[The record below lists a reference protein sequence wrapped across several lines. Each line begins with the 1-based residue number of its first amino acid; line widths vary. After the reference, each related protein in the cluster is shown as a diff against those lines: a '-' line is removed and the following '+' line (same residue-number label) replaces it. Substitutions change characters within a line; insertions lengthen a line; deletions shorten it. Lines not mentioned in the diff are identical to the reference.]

1 MQLEHNGTTYVGPA
15 IDLSGRGVSARPVLA
30 AIRDEPSPVRVDCD
44 PPGPLFEHVGYVHD
58 GMTVA
63 ERSALAA
70 AARSRGLAAP
80 QDDAIAAVRDRLAA
94 LEPPRVDL
102 ANARAELAATSQDV
116 TRLRERVARI
126 QGRVQSDREAG
137 DPTDAETALADATRE
152 LTDLETDRAAARQR
166 LDRLRD
172 DQRDARDQRDE
183 RLRLEDRLANL
194 ERDARAHLADAIR
207 DRVVTARTAAPGPDD
222 AVATALGVLRVATV
236 RAPVVLDCRRFPDA
250 DAAHDWL
257 GAQAIR
263 L

>member
-1 MQLEHNGTTYVGPA
+1 MQLERDGATYDGPA
-15 IDLSGRGVSARPVLA
+15 IDLSGRDVSAQPVLA

-44 PPGPLFEHVGYVHD
+44 APGPLFEHVGYVHD
-58 GMTVA
+58 DMTIA

-70 AARSRGLAAP
+70 AARSRGHAAP
-80 QDDAIAAVRDRLAA
+80 QDDAIVAVRDRIAA
-94 LEPPRVDL
+94 LEPARVDL
-102 ANARAELAATSQDV
+102 GDARAELAATSQDV
-116 TRLRERVARI
+116 DRLRERVARL

-137 DPTDAETALADATRE
+137 DPADAEAALAEATRE

-194 ERDARAHLADAIR
+194 ERDARAHLADAVR
-207 DRVVTARTAAPGPDD
+207 DRVETARTDAPGPDD
-222 AVATALGVLRVATV
+222 AVATALAVLRVAAV

-257 GAQAIR
+257 DAPLIR